1 MLVSFF
7 RSTKAQVFFV
17 LPIIAIALRIPAF
30 FGFIEPPVSSS
41 ILFENSLGWLKNWP
55 IISVLLAAS
64 VTLLQAILLN
74 SMVRQF
80 ELLRK
85 INYLT
90 AFYFVLFASLLPSF
104 WFLTEDALAL
114 LFLLFALQKMVTLAR
129 SDRTLS
135 LSFDSAFLISLAA
148 CFSVQYTL
156 FFLLLLIAQ
165 ISFSSMGWREIL
177 TSCVGWALPVFFW
190 WSYYYLVGSDNNSVY
205 AHFLTNTVSF
215 QSFDSSFSEHL
226 VFWLSLVVLVVMSLG
241 SYMKGIQVNTV
252 KTKNTLLLFLWL
264 FVVAIF
270 NEWWLEADGVSLAL
284 LLAPALIASNYSTY
298 AKKKWIPEVLVLI
311 LMASAFYSQW
321 AMFG

>member
-17 LPIIAIALRIPAF
+17 LPIIAVALRIPAF
-30 FGFIEPPVSSS
+30 FGFMVPATSSS
-41 ILFENSLGWLKNWP
+41 ILFETGLGWLKNWP
-55 IISVLLAAS
+55 ILSVLLSAG

-90 AFYFVLFASLLPSF
+90 AFYFVLLTSLLPSF

-129 SDRTLS
+129 SEKTLS
-135 LSFDSAFLISLAA
+135 ISFDTAFLISLAA
-148 CFSVQYTL
+148 CFSVQYAI

-165 ISFSSMGWREIL
+165 IAFSSMGWREL
-177 TSCVGWALPVFFW
+177 FTSCIGGALPVFLW
-190 WSYYYLVGSDNNSVY
+190 WCYQYLVGTGLNPVY
-205 AHFLTNTVSF
+205 AHFLMNDVSF
-215 QSFDSSFSEHL
+215 QSFDPSFSMQP
-226 VFWLSLVVLVVMSLG
+226 VFWSAVAVLVVMSMG
-241 SYMKGIQVNTV
+241 SYLKGIQVNTV
-252 KTKNTLLLFLWL
+252 KTKNTLLLILWL
-264 FVVAIF
+264 FVLAIL
-270 NEWWLEADGVSLAL
+270 NEWWLESDGVSAAL
-284 LLAPALIASNYSTY
+284 LLAPTLIASNYSTY

-311 LMASAFYSQW
+311 LVASAFYSQW